1 MRTSNTRK
9 VRVGC
14 GCIGLYSRD
23 PGLKAAEQILRKH
36 PSHGDTQAMKALILN
51 SQDQKDEAF
60 ALAKEALRNGMKS
73 HITWHVYGL
82 LYRSIKNWE
91 EAARAYKMA
100 LRLEP
105 DSIQIQRDLGL
116 LQMQVRDYEGY
127 AQSRRNIL
135 QGRSMVRQN
144 WTALAIAQHLG
155 GDLESAERTLNTYEE
170 TLKQQPPKTD
180 IEHSEAVLYKI
191 TIIAEMAQTE
201 RALEHLDAVLN
212 RLGDRTAALEMRARF
227 LSDLGRREEA
237 EAAYRVLLERNADYR
252 MYYDGLMKAVDPE
265 GTDIQKRKEICDEY
279 VRRNPRGDA
288 ARRIPLDFLEGDAFR
303 EAADSYLQHML
314 KKGVPSTFANVK
326 ALYRDPSKMKTIIDL
341 VEGYTKV
348 VENEPEAN
356 GVKEE
361 SHDDDSNLT
370 NGVEE
375 KPSSSKSST
384 FRSSIHYFLIQHYNY
399 VSSRDLTKAMHL
411 VDKEIEAKP
420 DSVDLH
426 MSKARV
432 YKHLGNI
439 QKASETMELARTKD
453 TRDRYINT
461 KAAKYLLRNDQNDV
475 AKDILSK
482 FTKNDAIG
490 GTIGDLIDLQCMWF
504 LLEDGESHFRQ
515 GQLGLA
521 LKRFTSVYDVFEIWQ
536 EDQFDFHNFSLRK
549 GQIRAYV
556 DMIRWEDHLRDHPF
570 FSRGARGAIRAYLRL
585 HDHPELAHGPQTNGM
600 NGELSKADKKKA
612 QKKAAKAAQKA
623 EQEEAEKQDAKKT
636 NQTTA
641 DGEVK
646 KVDTDPNGMKLVQT
660 EKPLEDAMKFLNLL
674 LDFSPKN
681 IDSHLLGFEVFMRRS
696 EYIDLQSVFFQRLT
710 LHREISARIT
720 LLTRFPRPRAYTCRS
735 TFPDHPIRKDNVGS
749 FDRH

>member
-1 MRTSNTRK
+1 
-9 VRVGC
+9 
-14 GCIGLYSRD
+14 
-23 PGLKAAEQILRKH
+23 
-36 PSHGDTQAMKALILN
+36 
-51 SQDQKDEAF
+51 
-60 ALAKEALRNGMKS
+60 MKS

-191 TIIAEMAQTE
+191 TIIAEMGQTE

-212 RLGDRTAALEMRARF
+212 RLGDRTAALEMRARY

-326 ALYRDPSKMKTIIDL
+326 ALYRDSAKMKIIIDL
-341 VEGYTKV
+341 VEGYTKQ

-361 SHDDDSNLT
+361 SHDDNPNLT
-370 NGVEE
+370 NGVEDKPAAN
-375 KPSSSKSST
+375 KPSP
-384 FRSSIHYFLIQHYNY
+384 FRSSIYYFLIQHYNY
-399 VSSRDLTKAMHL
+399 AFSRDLTKAMRL

-420 DSVDLH
+420 DSVDLQ
-426 MSKARV
+426 MTKARIH
-432 YKHLGNI
+432 KHLGNI
-439 QKASETMELARTKD
+439 EKASETMEIARTKD

-504 LLEDGESHFRQ
+504 LLEDGESYLRQ
-515 GQLGLA
+515 GRLGLA

-585 HDHPELAHGPQTNGM
+585 YDHPELAHGPQTNGV
-600 NGELSKADKKKA
+600 NGELSKAEKKKA

-646 KVDTDPNGMKLVQT
+646 KVDTDPNGSKLVQT

-681 IDSHLLGFEVFMRRS
+681 IDSHLLGFEVFIRRS
-696 EYIDLQSVFFQRLT
+696 EYFDLQSNYLQRLT
-710 LHREISARIT
+710 PTQRNSCSHYV
-720 LLTRFPRPRAYTCRS
+720 AYSLRT
-735 TFPDHPIRKDNVGS
+735 T
-749 FDRH
+749 